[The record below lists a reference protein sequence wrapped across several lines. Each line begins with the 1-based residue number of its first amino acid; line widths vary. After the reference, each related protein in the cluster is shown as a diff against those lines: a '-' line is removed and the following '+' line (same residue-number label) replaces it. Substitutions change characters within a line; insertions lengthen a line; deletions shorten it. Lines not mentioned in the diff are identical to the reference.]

1 MNISI
6 KTNEIVNSLTHF
18 VGLLLSVVAL
28 ILMLIRSA
36 NFGTTTS
43 VVSAAVFGTSLTM
56 LYLASTLY
64 HATKYSRKKYLY
76 NKLDHSAIYVLIA
89 GTYTPITIVL
99 LQGGWGWTIFC
110 VQWGLAIFGILFKF
124 IWYKKKYRA
133 VSAWA
138 YVAMGL
144 VIVVATGPLI
154 EKLATPGLIWLAAG
168 GVSYIT
174 GVLFYLSK
182 RIPFAHGIF
191 HLFVLGGSF
200 CHFMSIYNYILANK
214 IF

>member
-1 MNISI
+1 MNIST
-6 KTNEIVNSLTHF
+6 KTNEIVSSFTHF
-18 VGLLLSVVAL
+18 AGLLLSVAAL
-28 ILMLIRSA
+28 VLMLIRSSLYD
-36 NFGTTTS
+36 S
-43 VVSAAVFGTSLTM
+43 VISIISSAVFGLSLII

-64 HATKYSRKKYLY
+64 HASKYIRTKYLL
-76 NKLDHSAIYVLIA
+76 NKFDHAAIYILIA
-89 GTYTPITIVL
+89 GTYTPLTLVG
-99 LQGGWGWTIFC
+99 LQGAWGWGIFGIE
-110 VQWGLAIFGILFKF
+110 WALAIFGILFKF
-124 IWYKKKYRA
+124 FWYKQKYRI

-144 VIVVATGPLI
+144 VILIALGPMI
-154 EKLATPGLIWLAAG
+154 EKFSTPGLIWLAAG

-200 CHFMSIYNYILANK
+200 CHFMSIYNYVLVD
-214 IF
+214 